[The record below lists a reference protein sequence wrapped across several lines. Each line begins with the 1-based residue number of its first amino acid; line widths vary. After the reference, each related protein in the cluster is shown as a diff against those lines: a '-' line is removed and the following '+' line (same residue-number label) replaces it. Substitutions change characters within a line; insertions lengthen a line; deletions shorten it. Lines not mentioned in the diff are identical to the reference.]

1 MKKSLTEKIFI
12 GFVSGIIFGLLLGII
27 SIPSLY
33 EDPIVLFLSFG
44 GDVFLKLIKM
54 LVVPIVFFSL
64 INGVAN
70 LQNISSLGRIG
81 IKSITIYI
89 TTTFLAI
96 SISLFFANLFQ
107 PGNEIDTNFE
117 ANNINV
123 SNPPSFLEILLNI
136 IPNNPFDS
144 LVRGEMLQVIFFAI
158 LIGGA
163 LSSTKESKTL
173 KKFFVDF
180 NNIIMKVLSFVM
192 LVAPAGIFCLIAKTF
207 ATQGLSSIIELIK
220 YFLLVIFV
228 LFFMLQL
235 FTFQ

>member
-1 MKKSLTEKIFI
+1 
-12 GFVSGIIFGLLLGII
+12 
-27 SIPSLY
+27 
-33 EDPIVLFLSFG
+33 
-44 GDVFLKLIKM
+44 M

-81 IKSITIYI
+81 IKSIIIYI

-144 LVRGEMLQVIFFAI
+144 LVKGEMLQVIFFAI

-163 LSSTKESKTL
+163 LSFTKAVSYTHLTL
-173 KKFFVDF
+173 PTIYSV
-180 NNIIMKVLSFVM
+180 
-192 LVAPAGIFCLIAKTF
+192 
-207 ATQGLSSIIELIK
+207 
-220 YFLLVIFV
+220 
-228 LFFMLQL
+228 
-235 FTFQ
+235 